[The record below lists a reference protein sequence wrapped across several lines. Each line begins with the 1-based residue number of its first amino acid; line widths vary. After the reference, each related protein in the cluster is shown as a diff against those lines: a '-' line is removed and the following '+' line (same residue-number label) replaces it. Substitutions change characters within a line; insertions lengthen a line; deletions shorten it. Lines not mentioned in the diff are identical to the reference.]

1 MEASDNTRRHYF
13 QQVTKAE
20 HEQEREFDSGMALTH
35 EKVRQ
40 ASDDHDDQSR
50 YLRDQKDVL
59 DFLRYF
65 HVPAVQKR
73 QEA

>member
-1 MEASDNTRRHYF
+1 
-13 QQVTKAE
+13 
-20 HEQEREFDSGMALTH
+20 MALTH